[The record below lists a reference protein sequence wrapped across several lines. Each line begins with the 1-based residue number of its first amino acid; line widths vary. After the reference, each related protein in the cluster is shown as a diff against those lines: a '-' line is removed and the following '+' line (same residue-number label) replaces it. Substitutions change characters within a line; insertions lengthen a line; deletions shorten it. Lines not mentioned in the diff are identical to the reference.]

1 MSNNISFKDVFI
13 KGAVIYNPVLIQL
26 VGLCPVVAASTT
38 LARAAMLSAVLCTEL
53 IVTCVIASAF
63 LKNIPRWVRVP
74 LYLIIGTAI
83 ICPVLWYIESY
94 SLINLSLG
102 MKIYIPLIAVNS
114 MTAVHCEQF
123 SVKNSVKL
131 SLYDAA
137 AAGVGASIVFILIG
151 AVRELLGSS
160 AIGGMQINLPIT
172 FKGMALP
179 FGCLI
184 LLGFMAAALKS
195 FVARIYPE
203 SSEEIPVTEE
213 IPADENSEVTEVE
226 IFDEFWAAPEETT
239 QADEA
244 VPEAVPEVKPA
255 VTKEPS
261 FGSVE
266 EIDEFF
272 RSLGI
277 DIEGKGDKR

>member
-38 LARAAMLSAVLCTEL
+38 LARAAMLSAVLCIEL
-53 IVTCVIASAF
+53 IVTCTVASALF
-63 LKNIPRWVRVP
+63 KKIPRWVRVL

-83 ICPVLWYIESY
+83 ICPLLWYIEAY

-137 AAGVGASIVFILIG
+137 AAGFGASIIILIVG
-151 AVRELLGSS
+151 AVRDFLGNS
-160 AIGGMQINLPIT
+160 AIGGMPVNLPIT

-179 FGCLI
+179 FGCLF
-184 LLGFMAAALKS
+184 LLGFMAAGLKA
-195 FVARIYPE
+195 FVSRMYPQP
-203 SSEEIPVTEE
+203 SADEEPVTSE
-213 IPADENSEVTEVE
+213 IFAEENSEVTEVE
-226 IFDEFWAAPEETT
+226 LFDEFWTEPQPEEPQEVPIT
-239 QADEA
+239 
-244 VPEAVPEVKPA
+244 VPEEPTVKA
-255 VTKEPS
+255 QEPS
-261 FGSVE
+261 LTTAE
-266 EIDEFF
+266 EIDELLK
-272 RSLGI
+272 SLGI
-277 DIEGKGDKR
+277 DVDIKGDKQ